1 MISRTSQDVPGQ
13 CSTSWFDSMSRIIN
27 PDDQDCSVRERLAEQ
42 CVRVSVMVRLRWT
55 LLCALSL
62 YVLLAEVLLAPDIDL
77 PIFHVNQWSFALKA
91 AALFFAVAYPLTSLP
106 CGVWR
111 NCRLVIY
118 LQVLVD
124 LLFVTAA
131 IHWSGGVVSW
141 FWPAYLLVSLESAFL
156 FEKKREV
163 WGIGMIG
170 ATLYGLL
177 LIAEQLDFIAS
188 IRMPF
193 MEEETPGIL
202 FELLMW
208 LWVAGINTAV
218 SFFGAFLMGKI
229 RLDQEK
235 VRKSEEAL
243 AGFITTAH
251 DLIFCCRQD
260 GALLYLN
267 QVGQEMLGT
276 LEVASKGIN
285 LFELT
290 DEEGK
295 ALLVRRFD
303 KVIRKVDAGHFELR
317 LASPGAG
324 KMVDLEVSLSTCCGD
339 LADQVIWGVCHDI
352 TERNH
357 AQRELIKL
365 AHHDVLTGLP
375 NRILLHDR
383 LQQARAFAHRM
394 STRFALLFLDMDRF
408 KIINDTLG
416 HAVGDDLLRMIAQR
430 LKNCFR
436 ETDTVARIGGDEFV
450 VLMLN
455 VTDQSDISLL
465 NDKLLNELAQPF
477 MIRNHELFVTTSGG
491 VCIYPDDE
499 DNVET
504 MMQKAD
510 IAMYHAKAL
519 GRNNIQFYH
528 DDMDQN
534 ASRRFTISNSM
545 RRGLDRGEFKLYYQ
559 PKLDVSS
566 DCIVATEAL
575 VRWQHPELGLLA
587 PTEFIQVAE
596 ESGLIVELGE
606 WVLREACR
614 QNVAWQKDGMPG
626 LRVAVNL
633 SGYQLQHSRLV
644 ETVRDILNETGM
656 MGQYL
661 EFEITESVIMQNPD
675 YAVEVLNEITSLG
688 IHISIDDFGTGYSSL
703 SHLKRFSV
711 NTLKIDKSFV
721 RDVESNATDAAIAT
735 AIIAMG
741 SSLNLKVIAEGVET
755 EQQMDFLR
763 SSNCD
768 QVQGFLVSRP
778 LPADQALRVLRE
790 KCIGGLAQGREA
802 LKTLQ

>member
-1 MISRTSQDVPGQ
+1 MTPTPPQEQSTQPTSA
-13 CSTSWFDSMSRIIN
+13 WFDSLSQLIQPNGRSR
-27 PDDQDCSVRERLAEQ
+27 SVGERLAEQ
-42 CVRVSVMVRLRWT
+42 CVRVSLMVKLRWAM
-55 LLCALSL
+55 LAVLFC
-62 YVLLAEVLLAPDIDL
+62 YVMLAELLLAPNIDL
-77 PIFHVNQWSFALKA
+77 PIFHVEQWSLSLKVTA
-91 AALFFAVAYPLTSLP
+91 IFFAIAYPLASLP
-106 CGVWR
+106 CSIWK

-118 LQVLVD
+118 LQVLLD

-141 FWPAYLLVSLESAFL
+141 LWPAYLLISLESAFL

-163 WGIGMIG
+163 WGIGLIG
-170 ATLYGLL
+170 AGLYGLL
-177 LIAEQLDFIAS
+177 LAAEQLDFIAT

-193 MEEETPGIL
+193 MEEADPSIL

-208 LWVAGINTAV
+208 LWVAGVNTAV
-218 SFFGAFLMGKI
+218 SFFGAFLMDKI
-229 RLDQEK
+229 RSDHLK
-235 VRKSEEAL
+235 VKQSEEAL
-243 AGFITTAH
+243 TGFITTAH
-251 DLIFCCRQD
+251 DLIFCCRKD
-260 GALLYLN
+260 GVLLYLN
-267 QVGQEMLGT
+267 QVGQDIIGSLET
-276 LEVASKGIN
+276 LSDGVS
-285 LFELT
+285 LFSLT

-295 ALLVRRFD
+295 TLLARQFEKQSQQID
-303 KVIRKVDAGHFELR
+303 TGHFEIR
-317 LASPGAG
+317 LISSSVG
-324 KMVDLEVSLSTCCGD
+324 MTLDFEVSLSTCCSD
-339 LADQVIWGVCHDI
+339 LPYQLIWGVCHDI
-352 TERNH
+352 TERNM

-383 LQQARAFAHRM
+383 LQQARVFAHRM
-394 STRFALLFLDMDRF
+394 GSRFALLFLDMDRF

-430 LKNCFR
+430 LKACIR
-436 ETDTVARIGGDEFV
+436 ETDTIARIGGDEFV
-450 VLMLN
+450 VLLHN
-455 VTDQSDISLL
+455 VADQSDVSIL
-465 NDKLLNELAQPF
+465 NNKLLQELGQPF
-477 MIRNHELFVTTSGG
+477 KVRSHELFVSTSGG

-499 DNVET
+499 DDVEA

-519 GRNNIQFYH
+519 GRNNIQFYN
-528 DDMDQN
+528 DGMDQN
-534 ASRRFTISNSM
+534 ASRRFTIVNSI
-545 RRGLDRGEFKLYYQ
+545 RRGLDRGEFRLYYQ
-559 PKLDVSS
+559 PKLDVLS

-587 PTEFIQVAE
+587 PTEFIQLAE

-614 QNVAWQKDGMPG
+614 QNVCWHKEGMRG

-644 ETVRDILNETGM
+644 ETVRTILDETGM
-656 MGQYL
+656 PGELL

-675 YAVEVLNEITSLG
+675 YAVEVLNEITNLG

-703 SHLKRFSV
+703 AHLKRFSV

-721 RDVESNATDAAIAT
+721 QDVENNTTDAAIAS

-755 EQQMDFLR
+755 KQQMDFLR
-763 SSNCD
+763 DNNCD
-768 QVQGFLVSRP
+768 QVQGFLISRP
-778 LPADQALRVLRE
+778 LPADQALKVLRQ
-790 KCIGGLAQGREA
+790 KCIVELVQGLE
-802 LKTLQ
+802 TL

>member
-1 MISRTSQDVPGQ
+1 MTPELPQN
-13 CSTSWFDSMSRIIN
+13 STQHPDAAWFDSLSQLIQPDSRSRSIG
-27 PDDQDCSVRERLAEQ
+27 ERLIEQ
-42 CVRVSVMVRLRWT
+42 CVRVSLMVKLRWAM
-55 LLCALSL
+55 LAALFC
-62 YVLLAEVLLAPDIDL
+62 YVLLAELFLASDIDL
-77 PIFHVNQWSFALKA
+77 PIFHIEQWSFSLKA
-91 AALFFAVAYPLTSLP
+91 AALFFAVAFPLVSLP
-106 CGVWR
+106 CSVWK
-111 NCRLVIY
+111 NCRLIIY

-141 FWPAYLLVSLESAFL
+141 LWPAYLLISLESAFL

-170 ATLYGLL
+170 AALYGLL
-177 LIAEQLDFIAS
+177 LMAEQFDFIAT

-193 MEEETPGIL
+193 MEEESPNIL

-208 LWVAGINTAV
+208 LWVAGVNAVV
-218 SFFGAFLMGKI
+218 SFFGAFLMEKI
-229 RLDQEK
+229 RSDHRK
-235 VRKSEEAL
+235 VKQSEEAL
-243 AGFITTAH
+243 TGFISTAH

-260 GALLYLN
+260 GTLLYLN
-267 QVGQEMLGT
+267 QVGQDIIGPLET
-276 LEVASKGIN
+276 LSNGAS
-285 LFELT
+285 LFSLT

-295 ALLVRRFD
+295 GLLTRQFE
-303 KVIRKVDAGHFELR
+303 KVTQRIDVGHFEMR
-317 LASPGAG
+317 LLSPVAG
-324 KMVDLEVSLSTCCGD
+324 RTLDLEVSLSTCCNEVP
-339 LADQVIWGVCHDI
+339 DQMIWGVCHDI
-352 TERNH
+352 TERNL

-383 LQQARAFAHRM
+383 LQQARALAHRM
-394 STRFALLFLDMDRF
+394 HSRFALLFLDMDRF

-416 HAVGDDLLRMIAQR
+416 HAVGDDLLRMIALR
-430 LKNCFR
+430 LKGCFR

-455 VTDQSDISLL
+455 VADRSDISSLCDTLL
-465 NDKLLNELAQPF
+465 TELAQPF

-491 VCIYPDDE
+491 ICTYPDDE
-499 DNVET
+499 EDVEI

-519 GRNNIQFYH
+519 GRNNIQFYN
-528 DDMDQN
+528 DSMDQN
-534 ASRRFTISNSM
+534 ASRRFTIANSM
-545 RRGLDRGEFKLYYQ
+545 RRGLDRGEFRLYYQ

-575 VRWQHPELGLLA
+575 VRWQHPELGLLS
-587 PTEFIQVAE
+587 PTEFIQLAE
-596 ESGLIVELGE
+596 ESGLIVDLGE

-614 QNVAWQKDGMPG
+614 QNMAWHQDGMQG

-644 ETVRDILNETGM
+644 ETVRTILDETGM
-656 MGQYL
+656 PGELL

-675 YAVEVLNEITSLG
+675 YAVEVLNEITNLG

-721 RDVESNATDAAIAT
+721 RDVESNSTDAAIAS

-755 EQQMDFLR
+755 KQQMDFLR
-763 SSNCD
+763 DNNCD
-768 QVQGFLVSRP
+768 QVQGFLISRP
-778 LPADQALRVLRE
+778 LPADQALKVLRE
-790 KCIGGLAQGREA
+790 KCIGELAQGRKA
-802 LKTLQ
+802 LKDR